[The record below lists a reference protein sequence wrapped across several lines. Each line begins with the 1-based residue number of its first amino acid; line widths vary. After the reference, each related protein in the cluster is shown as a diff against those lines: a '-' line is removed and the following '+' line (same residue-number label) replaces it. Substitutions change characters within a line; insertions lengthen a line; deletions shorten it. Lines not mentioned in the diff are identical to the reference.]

1 MAIKAN
7 TPSREIFHICPLE
20 LSWQQPIF
28 PEEGFFTLCSGS
40 LNVLVN
46 QPSGRLFLFHLW
58 GVFSHFPSRS
68 VIIQFFL

>member
-7 TPSREIFHICPLE
+7 ISSRGIFHIFYPLE

-28 PEEGFFTLCSGS
+28 PLEGFFTLRSEG

-46 QPSGRLFLFHLW
+46 
-58 GVFSHFPSRS
+58 
-68 VIIQFFL
+68 

>member
-7 TPSREIFHICPLE
+7 ISSRGIFHIYPLE

-28 PEEGFFTLCSGS
+28 PLEGFFTLRSEG

-46 QPSGRLFLFHLW
+46 
-58 GVFSHFPSRS
+58 
-68 VIIQFFL
+68 